1 MLRMVGCGVAVDNA
15 LASVKNRADLVMDE
29 PAGAGVRQLIHEI
42 VVDDLHSALGR
53 ASRRVAG

>member
-1 MLRMVGCGVAVDNA
+1 
-15 LASVKNRADLVMDE
+15 MDE

-53 ASRRVAG
+53 ASRRAAG